1 MIRSYIILIV
11 MLTMISGCDLF
22 ETRQPQPPQQ
32 GQSNFIPA
40 TSASIVVQN
49 LINAI
54 ADMNVDN
61 YLSCL
66 SDSSFGGR
74 TFSFVPS
81 SDAIQPIFQYWDK
94 NSEQTYFNNL
104 IIQSSSSASPA
115 LTLSSQNFNALSSDS
130 VFFSAN
136 YTLLWPNKSYQ
147 PLVQGSL
154 QFYLGHDKNQNW
166 SIYRWIDSK
175 SDTSLTWS
183 DLKAQANP

>member
-1 MIRSYIILIV
+1 MV
-11 MLTMISGCDLF
+11 MLVVISGCDLF
-22 ETRQPQPPQQ
+22 ETRQPELPQQ
-32 GQSNFIPA
+32 GQSGFTPP

-49 LINAI
+49 LTNAI
-54 ADMNVDN
+54 AGMNVDN

-81 SDAIQPIFQYWDK
+81 SDVIQQVFLNWDK

-104 IIQSSSSASPA
+104 IIQSPSSASPA
-115 LTLSSQNFNALSSDS
+115 LTLSSQNFNSLSSDS
-130 VFFSAN
+130 VLFSAN
-136 YTLLWPNKSYQ
+136 YTLLWPNKSYLQ
-147 PLVQGSL
+147 QVQGSL

-175 SDTSLTWS
+175 IGDNLTWS
-183 DLKAQANP
+183 ELKAQANP